1 MNQQAVAETEYR
13 LYDRYNMSSDF
24 KRTDRVAQM
33 IQRRLAE
40 IIQTEVKDPRLPR
53 LITVSAVSVS
63 KDLAFAK
70 VYVTFFGHQGES
82 EEVLA
87 VLNKAASYL
96 RTVLARSIKL
106 RIIPELKF
114 VFDTSIEQGSHMQ
127 TLIDQACASES
138 SSNDESDGEGTS
150 H

>member
-1 MNQQAVAETEYR
+1 
-13 LYDRYNMSSDF
+13 MSSDF

-33 IQRRLAE
+33 IQRRLSE

-53 LITVSAVSVS
+53 LVTVSAVSVS

-70 VYVTFFGHQGES
+70 VYITFFGHQGAP
-82 EEVLA
+82 EEVLD
-87 VLNKAASYL
+87 VLNKASSYL

-114 VFDTSIEQGSHMQ
+114 VFDTSIEQGSHLQ
-127 TLIDQACASES
+127 SLIDKACG
-138 SSNDESDGEGTS
+138 NDESASEDDSIDDTA

>member
-1 MNQQAVAETEYR
+1 MSQIQAVETEYR
-13 LYDRYNMSSDF
+13 LYSGNDMSSDF

-63 KDLAFAK
+63 KDLAYAK
-70 VYVTFFGHQGES
+70 IYITFFGDKADVA
-82 EEVLA
+82 EVLEI
-87 VLNKAASYL
+87 LNKASSYL

-106 RIIPELKF
+106 RTVPSLKF
-114 VFDTSIEQGSHMQ
+114 VYDTSIETGNHLQN
-127 TLIDQACASES
+127 LIDDVCD
-138 SSNDESDGEGTS
+138 DEGEQDS
-150 H
+150 IEKPH